1 MRKLARVSCTV
12 LLALFVVHPK
22 TGRTAPA
29 EVPWDLAR
37 LSAPPAVFP
46 CETIQPSD
54 PRIRALFFAGPDYR
68 GKPTRVFAWLGIP
81 VGEPGRKVPGIILLH
96 GGGGT
101 AFESWVKLWVD
112 RGYGA
117 IAIDTFGNLPV
128 PEDAKPRPRNPDGG
142 PPGGSAAFEQL
153 GDPPHD
159 QWPFH
164 AVSAAILA
172 HSLLRSEP
180 GVDPD
185 RTGVTGISWGGY
197 LTCVMASLDSR
208 LKFAAPVYGCGHY
221 ADTTFAGVLL
231 KRPPQESALWYDQW
245 DAANYLPKVRMPML
259 WCTGTNDRF
268 FWLPA
273 WRDSHRQI
281 PAELRTL
288 ALRVGMKHGH
298 PPVGDPPEILAFADS
313 IVRGG
318 DPLPVV
324 QNLAQNGSVVTAT
337 YRSGRRIV
345 RAELNFT
352 ADNKSPWEKRLWQ
365 TAPATVNPDTI
376 TAELPPEARVFYLN
390 LIDDRGYIVGTEH
403 CLKSEESSLPP
414 PT

>member
-1 MRKLARVSCTV
+1 MKKASRVFCFV
-12 LLALFVVHPK
+12 LLALLALQPA
-22 TGRTAPA
+22 TGGSTPV
-29 EVPWDLAR
+29 EVPWDLAK
-37 LSAPPAVFP
+37 LSASPAVFP
-46 CETIQPSD
+46 SNAIQSTD

-68 GKPTRVFAWLGIP
+68 GKPTRVFAWLGVP
-81 VGEPGRKVPGIILLH
+81 AGEPGTKVPGIVLLH

-112 RGYGA
+112 RGYAA
-117 IAIDTFGNLPV
+117 IAIDAFGNLPV

-142 PPGGSAAFEQL
+142 PPGGSTAFEQL
-153 GDPPHD
+153 ADPPHD

-172 HSLLRSEP
+172 HSLLRIEP

-185 RTGVTGISWGGY
+185 RIGVTGISWGGY
-197 LTCVMASLDSR
+197 LTCIMASVDSR

-221 ADTTFAGVLL
+221 EDTTFAGALA
-231 KRPPQESALWYDQW
+231 KRPAQESALWYEQW
-245 DAANYLPKVRMPML
+245 DAANYLPQARLPML

-268 FWLPA
+268 FGLPA
-273 WRDSHRQI
+273 WRNSHRQP

-298 PPVGDPPEILAFADS
+298 PPDGDPPEILAFADS

-324 QNLAQNGSVVTAT
+324 ETPKQDGLVVTAA
-337 YRSGRRIV
+337 YRSARRIV
-345 RAELNFT
+345 RAELNYT
-352 ADNKSPWEKRLWQ
+352 DAGEGSWEKRTWQ
-365 TAPATVNPDTI
+365 TVPAVVNRDTV
-376 TAELPPEARVFYLN
+376 TAQLPPEACVFYLN
-390 LIDDRGYIVGTEH
+390 LIDDRGCIVSTEH
-403 CLKSEESSLPP
+403 SVKTKDKVLPAP
-414 PT
+414 A